1 MLQYAMQRHPGM
13 IVDNL
18 VEKNGK
24 KWKNMEKYTY
34 LCDDKREKVLW

>member
-24 KWKNMEKYTY
+24 KWKNMEIIATSVM
-34 LCDDKREKVLW
+34 DTES